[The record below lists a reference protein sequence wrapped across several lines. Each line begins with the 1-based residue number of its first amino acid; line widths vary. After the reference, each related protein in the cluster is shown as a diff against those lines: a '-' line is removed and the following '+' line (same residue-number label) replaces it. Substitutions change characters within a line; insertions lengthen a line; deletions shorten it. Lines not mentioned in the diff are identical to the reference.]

1 MGAQRYNWAT
11 LLLEDINTEDWSS
24 GMGVGRGA
32 NNPTL

>member
-1 MGAQRYNWAT
+1 MN
-11 LLLEDINTEDWSS
+11 INVNETWKIANKNSDS